1 MTPTDANSAGRS
13 AWVARR
19 LADVLILAAGIA
31 LALPLIV
38 PFS

>member
-1 MTPTDANSAGRS
+1 MTTHRNGSGR
-13 AWVARR
+13 AWLARR
-19 LADVLILAAGIA
+19 LGDLIVVATGIA